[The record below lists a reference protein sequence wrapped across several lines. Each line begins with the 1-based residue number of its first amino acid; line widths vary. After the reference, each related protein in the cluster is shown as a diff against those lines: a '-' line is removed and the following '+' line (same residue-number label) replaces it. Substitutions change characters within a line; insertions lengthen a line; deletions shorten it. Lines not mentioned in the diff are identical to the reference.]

1 MSHDDNPLDNIVYAK
16 NRKLMAAQQHTPK
29 PITTP
34 APGQNDDD
42 EQQQANMEEEYEYEE
57 DEEEAEGT
65 DPENEVEGRSSD
77 EENALDGRSDEED
90 NGNGNVQ
97 NGGKKHEEEEE
108 PKAFPKQQAKAKPA
122 EKKKKKKVEKQKYID
137 REGTDDE
144 EEDEKDM
151 PEWRKYW
158 SRKELYGRY
167 LPVKELGRGSYG
179 VVFEGKSTWSN
190 EKLGIEND
198 IKVGIKKVRR
208 VFNTDTDA
216 KRLLRELKILRTLR
230 GHPSIVKLYDIV
242 PPLDPVN
249 FRTLTIVFEYVDA
262 DLSKI
267 FKTNQFFSGLHVQYM
282 MYHLLLGVNYMHG
295 AGIIHRDLKPANVLI
310 NADCS
315 IKICDFGLARGF
327 HEDLTIDKKDAKKN
341 RKKKGIQ
348 RGLTTHVVTRW
359 YRGPE
364 VILLQQQ
371 KEYLP
376 AIDMWS
382 VGCIFAELL
391 QMQKENCSTVWKRGP
406 LFPGDSCFPLS
417 PKRSKKKNAIYQ
429 SHFDQIRVIF
439 EVLGTPTKAEIA
451 SLNDEQARAYLEDLP
466 KQKAQNLAEMFPGT
480 SADGI
485 NLLVNLLKFD
495 VKKRLTVQQ
504 ALEHPY
510 FTKVRD
516 EELEATHPRM
526 KFDFEGI
533 PLQRKELHQML
544 LQEVLCYHP
553 TERAKFEK
561 SGMIKPL
568 KNKKA
573 KSLKKK

>member
-1 MSHDDNPLDNIVYAK
+1 MAKRLVHKHDADDDEDDATLDNIVYKSGTSNLKSMNAY
-16 NRKLMAAQQHTPK
+16 TPK
-29 PITTP
+29 PISTP
-34 APGQNDDD
+34 APEENDGDNYHPNEDDNDDD
-42 EQQQANMEEEYEYEE
+42 NENESDDDNSPDGDSSDGDNECEGASEE
-57 DEEEAEGT
+57 D
-65 DPENEVEGRSSD
+65 
-77 EENALDGRSDEED
+77 
-90 NGNGNVQ
+90 
-97 NGGKKHEEEEE
+97 EE
-108 PKAFPKQQAKAKPA
+108 PKAFPKAAADKKDKKAA
-122 EKKKKKKVEKQKYID
+122 AAKKKKPMKKKYID
-137 REGTDDE
+137 REGSDTDE
-144 EEDEKDM
+144 EEVNEDEKEIE
-151 PEWRKYW
+151 EWRTFW
-158 SRKELYGRY
+158 SRKELYNRY
-167 LPVKELGRGSYG
+167 LPIKELGRGSYG
-179 VVFEGKSTWSN
+179 VVFEGKATWSN
-190 EKLGIEND
+190 EKLGVELD
-198 IKVGIKKVRR
+198 CKVGIKKVRR

-216 KRLLRELKILRTLR
+216 KRLLRELKILRILR
-230 GHPSIVKLYDIV
+230 GHPSIVKLYDIL

-267 FKTNQFFSGLHVQYM
+267 FKTSQFFSGLHVQYM
-282 MYHLLLGVNYMHG
+282 LYHLLLGVNYMHG

-327 HEDLTIDKKDAKKN
+327 HEDLALDKQDAKKN
-341 RKKKGIQ
+341 RKKKPIQ

-359 YRGPE
+359 YRAPE

-371 KEYLP
+371 KEHLP

-382 VGCIFAELL
+382 VGCIFGELL
-391 QMQKENCSTVWKRGP
+391 QMQKDNCATAWKRGP

-439 EVLGTPTKAEIA
+439 EVLGTPTKEEIA

-466 KQKAQNLAEMFPGT
+466 KQTAQNLQEMFPGT

-485 NLLVNLLKFD
+485 NLLINLLKFD

-516 EELEATHPRM
+516 EELEATHSRM

-533 PLQRKELHQML
+533 PLKRKELHQYI

-553 TERAKFEK
+553 KERARFEK
-561 SGMIKPL
+561 SGIISPR
-568 KNKKA
+568 
-573 KSLKKK
+573 KKKGTQKSKKK